1 MGKISQH
8 STQASAYYKFK
19 TRHAEIHVTRRLLIS
34 TAHICNFL
42 ASFKETCHLFR
53 PQGGHLNILLAQEWG
68 ICSFQK
74 KKWHTP
80 RTGRGKYRWKAF
92 PPVREVTPCVSNT
105 TVSVTTNGTQEQLD
119 VFICDGLLV
128 TPIFVWNWAHSFLFI
143 CSFVCFFS
151 QFSQLFSQW
160 ASIRPEE
167 FNNRYTQ
174 VRSL

>member
-1 MGKISQH
+1 MVSFYGALRELWVKLV
-8 STQASAYYKFK
+8 STRPRLQPIINLKRD
-19 TRHAEIHVTRRLLIS
+19 TRKHTRRLLIS

-105 TVSVTTNGTQEQLD
+105 TFQSRLMELRNKLFLYVMSSWWRLFLCG
-119 VFICDGLLV
+119 IGLI
-128 TPIFVWNWAHSFLFI
+128 PFCLFARL
-143 CSFVCFFS
+143 FVCLLFFS
-151 QFSQLFSQW
+151 ILSAVFSMGL
-160 ASIRPEE
+160 
-167 FNNRYTQ
+167 N
-174 VRSL
+174 